1 MKIYLFIYFLKSQV
15 FNTIGPLSTK
25 IQIKFRW
32 RILEI
37 AKIKWFLIIFSYLP
51 GQIAANEALKKDL
64 EGIISGLQD
73 YLHGVKDQAR
83 QAQSDCLRLQKE
95 KDTLQQLLWD
105 KDQQLSQL
113 LQVAEICEK
122 TKEV

>member
-1 MKIYLFIYFLKSQV
+1 MQNLE
-15 FNTIGPLSTK
+15 TPETK
-25 IQIKFRW
+25 C
-32 RILEI
+32 
-37 AKIKWFLIIFSYLP
+37 FLIIFSHLP

-83 QAQSDCLRLQKE
+83 QAQSDCMRLQKE
-95 KDTLQQLLWD
+95 KDTLQQLLCE

-113 LQVAEICEK
+113 QQVAQICEN